1 MTMPDRGRGGCT
13 FQIAARLGRRPEGLF
28 FGSPPERGRSARTPP
43 EPPPGH
49 AMTREAT
56 GMTKTI
62 AAVVLWSLSFAWAV
76 PAGAAGPAAEDYE
89 DEYADEAD
97 AATVADPLEPFNREM
112 YLLNDFLYFYV
123 LKPAARVVKAVVPV
137 EIRTGVRNM
146 FDNVRFPVRFVN
158 SLLQGKWEK
167 AGDEFAKFFLNTT
180 VGFLGFADVASI
192 YPGLNQSPEDLGQTF
207 AVWGAGDGFY
217 LMLPV
222 LGPMTFRDGLGKV
235 GDTLLDPVFWAV
247 DGTGT
252 SVALR
257 AGETVNDTSFR
268 IGDYEAL
275 KQAALDPYTAIRNG
289 YVQSRARRI
298 SE

>member
-1 MTMPDRGRGGCT
+1 
-13 FQIAARLGRRPEGLF
+13 
-28 FGSPPERGRSARTPP
+28 
-43 EPPPGH
+43 
-49 AMTREAT
+49 
-56 GMTKTI
+56 
-62 AAVVLWSLSFAWAV
+62 
-76 PAGAAGPAAEDYE
+76 
-89 DEYADEAD
+89 
-97 AATVADPLEPFNREM
+97 
-112 YLLNDFLYFYV
+112 
-123 LKPAARVVKAVVPV
+123 
-137 EIRTGVRNM
+137 
-146 FDNVRFPVRFVN
+146 
-158 SLLQGKWEK
+158 
-167 AGDEFAKFFLNTT
+167 
-180 VGFLGFADVASI
+180 
-192 YPGLNQSPEDLGQTF
+192 
-207 AVWGAGDGFY
+207 
-217 LMLPV
+217 MLPV